1 MRNTSLF
8 KTSGEKGKMT
18 VSIKLID
25 HHVEGQLVLNF
36 KKLKVSFCLPYGER
50 KRKATSLNKSSYM
63 CKAKKKKGPLLGN
76 PSICASRGPTKT
88 SLPLSVLQK
97 AAPKGH
103 LKAPSSPE
111 GASRHLPR
119 PRARLTHLSPA
130 LQPPAGGTH
139 PCPRWEARGA
149 ERGQSWTR
157 LGRSRRV
164 SRCRMVL
171 G

>member
-63 CKAKKKKGPLLGN
+63 CKAKKKKKDHFWEIPRFVQ
-76 PSICASRGPTKT
+76 A
-88 SLPLSVLQK
+88 
-97 AAPKGH
+97 
-103 LKAPSSPE
+103 
-111 GASRHLPR
+111 GALPR
-119 PRARLTHLSPA
+119 PA
-130 LQPPAGGTH
+130 
-139 PCPRWEARGA
+139 CP
-149 ERGQSWTR
+149 
-157 LGRSRRV
+157 
-164 SRCRMVL
+164 
-171 G
+171 